1 MTRESITFLVRGALL
16 AGVVVCGLGACL
28 GEISPQLQPAPVEV
42 ASCDAVGPAPLRRL
56 SAAEYNRAVQ
66 DLLGDASGPARLWPA
81 AGSSTGFDNDVVGQS
96 ATAQDIEAF
105 VASAEAVADGVLGRL
120 AQVLPCDLVSLTSDV
135 ARRQCAGAYIDQL
148 GRRAYRRPLT
158 SDDRAALLAVY
169 DSGFAIKGFEGGIRA
184 ITETV
189 LESPSFFYKIEEG
202 VGSDEN
208 GVVALSGYEIATRL
222 SFFITGSIPDEPLLA
237 AAESGVLDTREGVEA
252 ETQRLLATPAA
263 RARVR
268 EFFRQFLEL
277 DKIMAAEKDASVYP
291 GFDLAMRGDL
301 LASVE
306 AFAEYVVFDA
316 SERTLQELLSAS
328 YNFVTARTA
337 SLYGVA
343 SASTTPELVAL
354 DPAQRA
360 GILTDA
366 GLLSAL
372 AKRDSTS
379 PIQRGVFVRQALLC
393 QPLGAPPN
401 ADVAVVPPADPN
413 KTTRERFAEHVSDST
428 CAGCHRLIDPI
439 GFGLEAFDAVGRY
452 REQENGQVIDTSGTL
467 IGTDV
472 DGELT
477 GAIDLATRLSTS
489 DYVAACVADRWI
501 MFAQG
506 RNVAKECMVP
516 ALETRFAASS
526 GDFTDLIVA
535 IATDD
540 AFRTRPA
547 VVPGSCTP

>member
-1 MTRESITFLVRGALL
+1 MAKERTFMLVRAALL
-16 AGVVVCGLGACL
+16 GAACVAAHVACL
-28 GEISPQLQPAPVEV
+28 GEISEQLQAPPVEV

-56 SAAEYNRAVQ
+56 SAAEYNRAVN
-66 DLLGDASGPARLWPA
+66 DLLGDASAPARLWPA

-105 VASAEAVADGVLGRL
+105 VTSAEAVADGVLARL
-120 AQVLPCDLVSLTSDV
+120 GTVLPCEMATLTTDQ
-135 ARRQCAGAYIDQL
+135 ARRACASAYIDKL
-148 GRRAYRRPLT
+148 ARRAYRRPLT
-158 SDDRAALLAVY
+158 ADDRTTLLAVY
-169 DSGFAIKGFEGGIRA
+169 DSGFAIDGFDGGIRA

-202 VGSDEN
+202 VGTGEN
-208 GVVALSGYEIATRL
+208 GVVALSGYEVATRL

-237 AAESGVLDTREGVEA
+237 AAENGMLATREGVEA
-252 ETQRLLATPAA
+252 ETRRLLATPEA

-268 EFFRQFLEL
+268 DFFRQFLEL
-277 DKIMAAEKDASVYP
+277 DKIMAAEKDPSVLP
-291 GFDLAMRGDL
+291 SFDVATRADL

-306 AFAEYVVFDA
+306 AFVEHVVFDA
-316 SERTLQELLSAS
+316 EERTLRELMSAS

-337 SLYGVA
+337 PLYGLTSIAV
-343 SASTTPELVAL
+343 TPEKVAL
-354 DPAQRA
+354 DPTQRA

-366 GLLSAL
+366 GLLAAL

-401 ADVAVVPPADPN
+401 ADVAVVPAADPD
-413 KTTRERFAEHVSDST
+413 KTTRERFADHTSDPS

-452 REQENGQVIDTSGTL
+452 REQENGLVIDTTGTL

-506 RNVAKECMVP
+506 RNTAKECLVP
-516 ALETRFAASS
+516 ALEARFAETS
-526 GDFTDLIVA
+526 GDFTDLILA
-535 IATDD
+535 IATDET
-540 AFRTRPA
+540 FRARPA